1 MWKLA
6 SLLVPASLPLLL
18 PTPVML
24 LVPVLLPS
32 LDAWPLAA
40 VALLLAPASLVLL
53 AVAPIVLLVPASLP
67 LPVPT
72 AVTRTPVGAVWLH
85 DRSCRRLDLP
95 SVQTVGWL
103 R

>member
-1 MWKLA
+1 MVPA
-6 SLLVPASLPLLL
+6 SLVVPASLPLLL

-24 LVPVLLPS
+24 L
-32 LDAWPLAA
+32 AA
-40 VALLLAPASLVLL
+40 ALIVLL
-53 AVAPIVLLVPASLP
+53 APASLP

-85 DRSCRRLDLP
+85 DRSGRRLDLP